1 MNDNINNV
9 SDKELRE
16 RVKILLENKK
26 FNPTSFSEAIGVL
39 QQTFNRQIKG
49 QGAIS
54 IDTVSAILS
63 TFPDISAEW
72 LLRGTGTMYR
82 NGSGGEVVQEGEA
95 DERVPEKEV
104 LLVPA
109 GARGGS
115 LDHFEE
121 EVGLNAYNAEV
132 IRSPFI
138 NADLAMMLKNESMA
152 PEYPAG
158 TYLFLKRLSTSVI
171 EWGQCYALDTL
182 DGVKFYCIQPSEL
195 GSDYLRCLPLNQC
208 GRYAAFDV
216 PKTDVTGVYKTLGAM
231 KW

>member
-1 MNDNINNV
+1 MDDNNLT
-9 SDKELRE
+9 KEVRARIKTIMAQRNLSTNALSA
-16 RVKILLENKK
+16 KIGIK
-26 FNPTSFSEAIGVL
+26 
-39 QQTFNRQIKG
+39 QTTLNRQMIG
-49 QGAIS
+49 ESEIGSRTI
-54 IDTVSAILS
+54 IGILDMS
-63 TFPDISAEW
+63 PDISAEW
-72 LLRGTGTMYR
+72 LLRGTGTMYK

-216 PKTDVTGVYKTLGAM
+216 PKADVTGVYKTLGAM